1 MLSVYLT
8 MGDKRLSLG
17 SRIKLEEEFTLFH
30 YPAIVPP
37 APVMQYS
44 KIAMKSKASSSSSV
58 SLRMYSVDTQCP
70 HLLDFLPQ

>member
-1 MLSVYLT
+1 MSSVYLT

-30 YPAIVPP
+30 YPAIVAP

-44 KIAMKSKASSSSSV
+44 KFAMKSKANSSSNV
-58 SLRMYSVDTQCP
+58 SLRMYRAGTQCP
-70 HLLDFLPQ
+70 HLLDFLP